1 MGCIL
6 KIHLPNFLQIFL
18 KFEIG
23 AQFNFIGYEKQNFKP
38 ATDGDAW
45 KVFHSRDS
53 IFGTW

>member
-23 AQFNFIGYEKQNFKP
+23 AQFNFIGYEKQQNKP